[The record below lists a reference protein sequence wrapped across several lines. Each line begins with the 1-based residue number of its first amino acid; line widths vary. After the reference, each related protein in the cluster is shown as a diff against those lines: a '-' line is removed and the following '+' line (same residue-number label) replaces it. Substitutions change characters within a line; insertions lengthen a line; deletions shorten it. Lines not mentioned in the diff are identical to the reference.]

1 VKLINKIGLGIVL
14 EFLIFELSQSI
25 LRQNEIKA
33 ISNLVVPVK
42 TDSLSI
48 IYLSFYKKKVS
59 RNKLQVDEF

>member
-48 IYLSFYKKKVS
+48 IYLSFYKKKGVP
-59 RNKLQVDEF
+59 E